1 MTSTSTM
8 TERQEQARIDA
19 ILGITPGC
27 VKVLWGKVVER
38 GTGLNFK
45 VHGKHTAYQGVMET
59 VRSL

>member
-1 MTSTSTM
+1 M

-45 VHGKHTAYQGVMET
+45 VHGRHTAYQGVMET
-59 VRSL
+59 IRAL